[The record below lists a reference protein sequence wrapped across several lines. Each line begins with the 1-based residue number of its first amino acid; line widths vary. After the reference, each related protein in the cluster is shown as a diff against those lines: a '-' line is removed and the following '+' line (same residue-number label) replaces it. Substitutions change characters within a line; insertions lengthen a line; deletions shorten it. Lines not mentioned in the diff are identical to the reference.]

1 MKRLRNLTVGN
12 KRMFIMFAM
21 IIVIIIGVLVISLS
35 TVLSVDKEKYKI
47 PENSIIFD
55 KEYNMIKLER
65 ECTLYKK
72 WDGNFYL
79 KDQKEE
85 YKIGKQGINYIQNQN
100 KMEIYGNIF
109 EIEKGGAVTKT
120 FEQKEIKNLKED
132 RLYKLEDRKYILTG
146 ENIQNE
152 NKSINTENFLIVQID
167 KSGNTLISNYEL
179 NMKTIKPIIIN
190 TETFKFDIANEK
202 MIFDKEEIDLKKIIG
217 STNNYKEI
225 KKEEDKKE
233 EDKQEDDEKEK
244 EENEIKE
251 QTQSNQEIPN
261 NTQNN
266 PIIPEKEENN
276 QTNIPEQNQPI
287 ITPPIINNPQIP
299 SQDKKPD
306 KKENK
311 VPLAK
316 SINLRGAT
324 AKSTSIDIEYVI
336 LDPENRYQTIFLDV
350 QGNLQKTIALDKKQR
365 NYIIT
370 GLTPN
375 TEYKITISYKEILPD
390 NKIVEGKEDSIIIKT
405 NKISDTIKIDKLSK
419 DKIYFTYKMDKDFV
433 YEKGKIV
440 LYIDGEKKEEKE
452 INIKEAISSKGWKG
466 VMKNTYGN
474 EIILKLEGTTYE
486 GKPIKRELQ
495 TKLKMY

>member
-152 NKSINTENFLIVQID
+152 NKSINTQNFLIVQID

-233 EDKQEDDEKEK
+233 EDKKEEDKQEDDEKEK

-251 QTQSNQEIPN
+251 QTQNNQEIPN

-266 PIIPEKEENN
+266 PIIPEKIENIKN
-276 QTNIPEQNQPI
+276 
-287 ITPPIINNPQIP
+287 
-299 SQDKKPD
+299 
-306 KKENK
+306 ENK
-311 VPLAK
+311 K
-316 SINLRGAT
+316 
-324 AKSTSIDIEYVI
+324 Y
-336 LDPENRYQTIFLDV
+336 
-350 QGNLQKTIALDKKQR
+350 
-365 NYIIT
+365 
-370 GLTPN
+370 
-375 TEYKITISYKEILPD
+375 
-390 NKIVEGKEDSIIIKT
+390 
-405 NKISDTIKIDKLSK
+405 
-419 DKIYFTYKMDKDFV
+419 
-433 YEKGKIV
+433 
-440 LYIDGEKKEEKE
+440 
-452 INIKEAISSKGWKG
+452 
-466 VMKNTYGN
+466 
-474 EIILKLEGTTYE
+474 
-486 GKPIKRELQ
+486 
-495 TKLKMY
+495 

>member
-1 MKRLRNLTVGN
+1 MRNLTVGN

-55 KEYNMIKLER
+55 KEYNMVKLER
-65 ECTLYKK
+65 ECLLYKK

-79 KDQKEE
+79 KDQREE
-85 YKIGKQGINYIQNQN
+85 YKIGKHGINYIQNQN
-100 KMEIYGNIF
+100 KMTIYGNIF

-120 FEQKEIKNLKED
+120 FEQKDLKNLKED
-132 RLYKLEDRKYILTG
+132 RLYKLEDRRYLLTG
-146 ENIQNE
+146 DSIQNE
-152 NKSINTENFLIVQID
+152 NKSINTQNFLIVQID
-167 KSGNTLISNYEL
+167 KSGNTLMSNYEL

-217 STNNYKEI
+217 STNKYKEI
-225 KKEEDKKE
+225 KKEEKEEKEEKKE
-233 EDKQEDDEKEK
+233 EEEKKPADTK
-244 EENEIKE
+244 EEIQNNLPIN
-251 QTQSNQEIPN
+251 SNVPNGIENN
-261 NTQNN
+261 NTSNS
-266 PIIPEKEENN
+266 
-276 QTNIPEQNQPI
+276 EQNQGLKK
-287 ITPPIINNPQIP
+287 PPIINNIEE
-299 SQDKKPD
+299 SNEDKKPE
-306 KKENK
+306 KIENK

-324 AKSTSIDIEYVI
+324 AKTTSVDIEYVI
-336 LDPENRYQTIFLDV
+336 LDPENKYQTIFLDV

-370 GLTPN
+370 GLTPD

-390 NKIVEGKEDSIIIKT
+390 NNIVEGKEDSIIIKT
-405 NKISDTIKIDKLSK
+405 NKISDSIKIDKLSK

-440 LYIDGEKKEEKE
+440 LYIDGEKKEEQE
-452 INIKEAISSKGWKG
+452 IDIKEAISNKGWKG

-486 GKPIKRELQ
+486 GKKVKRELQ